1 MRVVPDGEPRD
12 LGQHEGLRAGDQ
24 AEANERCH
32 LLAQALF
39 LIGPACGLVLALH
52 RQGLSNCPEQVWG
65 L

>member
-1 MRVVPDGEPRD
+1 MQVVPDGELRD

-24 AEANERCH
+24 AEADERCR

-39 LIGPACGLVLALH
+39 LIGPACGLVSARH
-52 RQGLSNCPEQVWG
+52 QQGLSNCPEQVWG